1 MVQLRYVLMFA
12 AVSVAM
18 LAAERTVDPTFLR
31 RNIAE
36 VKPASVYVA
45 TDTCEYRPLFGEGD
59 SVTSIPRGV
68 ARFGEITVKPGG
80 SCKEAQFP
88 NQEEIYV
95 VLAGTGT
102 LRAGDQKTSLVKDD
116 FLYIP
121 ARLTHTLANEGA
133 SPLRVIAAGYKLPAN
148 EPVTE
153 TAVLKANLE
162 EVKKQTVGGHPD
174 SVLYQL
180 MMGDTKSTRDRIAA
194 GHMMVS
200 LYVMSFA
207 PGGTNFPHHHDSE
220 EEIYLLL
227 DGKGDMVA
235 GSGMNGVE
243 ARFPAKP
250 GDAYFYRL
258 NATVGFY
265 NAADG
270 PSRILAL
277 RSTYPRR

>member
-180 MMGDTKSTRDRIAA
+180 MMGDYLYLYNGLKGVGLYDYKNDIMLTKNIF
-194 GHMMVS
+194 GQK
-200 LYVMSFA
+200 
-207 PGGTNFPHHHDSE
+207 PEIE
-220 EEIYLLL
+220 EKMEAKVKAIIQQYNNRMI
-227 DGKGDMVA
+227 GD
-235 GSGMNGVE
+235 
-243 ARFPAKP
+243 K
-250 GDAYFYRL
+250 L
-258 NATVGFY
+258 TVQK
-265 NAADG
+265 
-270 PSRILAL
+270 
-277 RSTYPRR
+277 